1 MKYYKYRF
9 SVMLI
14 AISLCSTTFAELK
27 ESNFTTG
34 GESSKLE
41 YSFAFLGDLHFDR
54 LGHHDMDWVKETH
67 PGDIRQIKNYSQV
80 TEQNSQGLLEAVFN
94 SLKNQNI
101 PTFAIIQAGDFVE
114 GLCGSYELQV
124 LQFKEAI
131 AFVEP
136 LTPSVPFL
144 ITKGNHD
151 ITGPGAAKAYSDI
164 IVPWLGKQ
172 LGTTMSGA
180 SYYVKH
186 KSDLFIFFDAYR
198 HDLNWLDEVLDRHP
212 ARHVFFIIHK
222 PVVPYNARSQWHIF
236 SKDKEQFQREKL
248 LSLLGKYHVIV
259 LSGHLHHYSVLRRKT
274 DGGVFVQLAMNGVI
288 DIDERKVKLLEGV
301 DKYTPELVDLEANF
315 NTKTKHTR
323 RELLKKEKPF
333 IDYFELAETPCYS
346 LIKVSDNYIDV
357 DVRLRSSQSTWR
369 RLQIAKS
376 TLNITNTG
384 YNLTNKFTS
393 KKRSNGKRNDNK

>member
-1 MKYYKYRF
+1 MKSYFFRF

-14 AISLCSTTFAELK
+14 AISLCSITFAELK
-27 ESNFTTG
+27 ESSFTTG

-41 YSFAFLGDLHFDR
+41 YGFALLGDFHFDR

-67 PGDIRQIKNYSQV
+67 PGDVRQIENYSRV
-80 TEQNSQGLLEAVFN
+80 TKQNSRGLFESVSN
-94 SLKNQNI
+94 SLKDQNI
-101 PTFAIIQAGDFVE
+101 STFAIIQTGDFVE
-114 GLCGSYELQV
+114 GLCGSYELQA

-136 LTPSVPFL
+136 LTPSIPFL
-144 ITKGNHD
+144 ISKGNHD
-151 ITGPGAAKAYSDI
+151 VTGPGAAKAYSDI

-172 LGTTMSGA
+172 LDTTITGT

-198 HDLNWLDEVLDRHP
+198 PDLDWLDEVLDQHP

-236 SKDKEQFQREKL
+236 SKDKDRFKREKL
-248 LSLLGKYHVIV
+248 LSLLGKYRTIV
-259 LSGHLHHYSVLRRKT
+259 FGGHLHYYSVLRRKT
-274 DGGVFVQLAMNGVI
+274 DGGVFVQLAMNSVI
-288 DIDERKVKLLEGV
+288 DFDERKVELLEGV

-315 NTKTKHTR
+315 NTKTKHAR

-333 IDYFELAETPCYS
+333 IDYFELAKTPCYS

-369 RLQIAKS
+369 QLRIERS
-376 TLNITNTG
+376 TLNVINTG
-384 YNLTNKFTS
+384 YHNRINKFTP
-393 KKRSNGKRNDNK
+393 KQLDGE